1 MITDLNKI
9 LNEWAYRTKSGKPS
23 PNNVAHQILLES
35 VLKDYGWGLEE
46 RGELLN
52 SLMEVDIIRKKQ
64 KDGSYGGSY
73 VVKKHNPERGQ
84 KLVKKNASQDD
95 VDKIKKDKKEKSVK
109 PKRSHKP
116 IRDVDTL
123 EQEAFQEELGLS
135 DEEFE
140 ERNKENEVEDKFVLS
155 EESERALSKV
165 PKKYRKLLE
174 RVLNTVAVKKN
185 EQGKYETFGDSATGK
200 LDYFGVGGG
209 QGAGTTKSAMG
220 ELMTQ
225 MFSTLRT
232 EGLFG
237 EKDENGMYSGGLYRD
252 IMEHLQK
259 LESQG
264 IKTHIDMSWV
274 KAAME
279 NRSAI
284 MSYFREEFGNGY
296 EIVATAWDVPR
307 EVEAL
312 GLPYDDKQSTT
323 DTFFKVRDAD
333 GNEMVLECSLKKS
346 FTAMLYNGGLGTV
359 IKGAETELNIED
371 FVDDQMNSLN
381 NVFDKKQKTLVAIVD
396 NLDLTSDETKEI
408 IEEVSQEMGGT
419 KAENRDL
426 VRTQLNHTI
435 QAIQEDLLSNP
446 GLKIDRDY
454 IQNVTQAGVKK
465 GKFTKDKKSNN
476 KIMLMLLQVAG
487 KLDDGMKSDFDRH
500 KKITQDFEENVIKEL
515 NENSSFKDSVLNQCR
530 ENLPLQDILEGK
542 EFMAAGKTPVTRK
555 MLIDMFGTD
564 DWSKVKENLEVDT
577 GPPLMLVYNGS
588 TEGSKP
594 IKFANIVVRED
605 GKGYGAGRMKFELK
619 FNNNFRDNAINSS
632 QDIYEEYRPEGG
644 QIPIRFKKKR

>member
-52 SLMEVDIIRKKQ
+52 SLMEVDIVKKKQ

-84 KLVKKNASQDD
+84 KLVKRNASQDD
-95 VDKIKKDKKEKSVK
+95 VDKIKKDKKKKSVK

-123 EQEAFQEELGLS
+123 EQEVFQEELGLS

-140 ERNKENEVEDKFVLS
+140 ERNKANEVEDKFVLS
-155 EESERALSKV
+155 EEAEKALSKV

-174 RVLNTVAVKKN
+174 RVLNTAAFRKN
-185 EQGKYETFGDSATGK
+185 EAGRYEAFGENSSK
-200 LDYFGVGGG
+200 LDYFGIGGG

-264 IKTHIDMSWV
+264 IKTHVDMSWV

-296 EIVATAWDVPR
+296 EIVATAWDVPD

-312 GLPYDDKQSTT
+312 GLSYDEKQSTT
-323 DTFFKVRDAD
+323 DTFFKVRDSE

-346 FTAMLYNGGLGTV
+346 FTANLYNGTLQGV
-359 IKGAETELNIED
+359 IRGADTKLDVQD
-371 FVDDQMNSLN
+371 FVKNQIESLDGI
-381 NVFDKKQKTLVAIVD
+381 FDKKQRNLVSIID
-396 NLDLTSDETKEI
+396 NIDLDSDDADEI
-408 IEEVSQEMGGT
+408 IESVAAEIGGS
-419 KAENRDL
+419 KPENRDL
-426 VRTQLNHTI
+426 VRKQLKFTL
-435 QAIQEDLLSNP
+435 QSIQEDLLSNP
-446 GLKIDRDY
+446 ELKIDRDY
-454 IQNVTQAGVKK
+454 IGNVTQAGAKK
-465 GKFTKDKKSNN
+465 GKFTRDKKDNN
-476 KIMLMLLQVAG
+476 KIMLMLLQTASQ
-487 KLDDGMKSDFDRH
+487 LDDGMKSDFDRH
-500 KKITQDFEENVIKEL
+500 KKITQDFEQEAVQEL
-515 NENSSFKDSVLNQCR
+515 NDNPSFKQSVLNQCR
-530 ENLPLQDILEGK
+530 ENLPLQDILAGK
-542 EFMAAGKTPVTRK
+542 EFMAAGKTPVTK
-555 MLIDMFGTD
+555 KTLIDMFGTD
-564 DWSKVKENLEVDT
+564 DWEKVKENLEVDT
-577 GPPLMLVYNGS
+577 GPPAMLVYKGAVDGR
-588 TEGSKP
+588 T

-605 GKGYGAGRMKFELK
+605 GKGYSGGRIKFELK
-619 FNNNFRDNAINSS
+619 FNNNFRDNALNSS